1 MKFFKKLLIMLMLM
15 GFASTSVYADDD
27 DYYDEED
34 EEVAKPKPKAAKKA
48 SETSDASDDGSMKVG
63 FYGSIANKG
72 LLGPLEGEIESAT
85 VPIGAAS
92 RIGLL
97 LNLGSDLEL
106 GLGFGLFKFSA
117 TITTKTPSRSEE
129 ETISM
134 TMYEIVPSLSY
145 QLGKTGFVGYG
156 LGLDV
161 HLASWSASAP
171 GEDDDGEPITVTREP
186 DGMDIAFYPN
196 FILRAEIVK
205 NFQIWLK
212 TGLFIY
218 MPPEDKDD
226 YGDGYSSTTSGSIM
240 STKTEIGFS
249 FFL

>member
-27 DYYDEED
+27 DYYDEDD
-34 EEVAKPKPKAAKKA
+34 EEVAKPKPKAAAKRA
-48 SETSDASDDGSMKVG
+48 SEPSEASDDGSTKLG
-63 FYGSIANKG
+63 FYGSIAG
-72 LLGPLEGEIESAT
+72 ASFDFLQEMGSELDVE
-85 VPIGAAS
+85 PIIGTTS

-106 GLGFGLFKFSA
+106 GLGIGFLRFSSTVTQSSPNGSTEGTVA
-117 TITTKTPSRSEE
+117 A
-129 ETISM
+129 
-134 TMYEIVPSLSY
+134 TMYEIVPSISY
-145 QLGKTGFVGYG
+145 QLGKAGFVGYG
-156 LGLDV
+156 LGVDV
-161 HLASWSASAP
+161 YLASWSVNISSG
-171 GEDDDGEPITVTREP
+171 GESVTEEP
-186 DGMDIAFYPN
+186 DGMDLAFYPN

-212 TGLFIY
+212 AGLFIY
-218 MPPEDKDD
+218 MLPENKDED
-226 YGDGYSSTTSGSIM
+226 YGYTTTISSSVM